1 MTKPKILMFGWEF
14 PPFNSGGLG
23 VACQGLTRSLYERG
37 FKVTF
42 VMPRKLDV
50 QTPHAKI
57 IFAENP
63 DVKIRTVDSV
73 LEPYMTSVSY
83 LRDQSIPQGTIYGK
97 DLFEEVERYKAMGAS
112 IAKEEDFDIIYAH
125 DWLSFG
131 AGVEAKYATGKPL
144 IVHVH
149 ATEFDRCAG
158 PNVNRHVFAVEKW
171 GMEEADRVI
180 AVSEMTKQIIMKEYG
195 IPESKIRVVHNG
207 IDDSTAPT
215 GAGWKRMRLL
225 KASGYK
231 IVLFLGRI
239 TIQKGPDY
247 FVRAAARV
255 LQKNPKV
262 MFVVS
267 GSGDMEASMMK
278 LAADLGISQN
288 VLFTG
293 FLTGG
298 DRHEMYTSS
307 DLFVMP
313 SISEPFGI
321 TPLEAMKLGTPVL
334 ISKQSGVSEIV
345 QHALKIDFWDIDEMA
360 NKILSLVGYPGLK
373 ETLAQYGRDEA
384 DRITWDD
391 AAKKVD
397 GIVRELVRT

>member
-1 MTKPKILMFGWEF
+1 MKPRILMFGWEF

-23 VACQGLTRSLYERG
+23 VACQGLTKSLSERG
-37 FKVTF
+37 FQVTF
-42 VMPRKLDV
+42 VMPRRLAV
-50 QTPHAKI
+50 STPHARMV
-57 IFAENP
+57 FAESS
-63 DVKIRTVDSV
+63 DVKFLTVDSV
-73 LEPYMTSVSY
+73 LEPYMTSRSY
-83 LRDQSIPQGTIYGK
+83 LRERTVEGTTIYGR
-97 DLFEEVERYKAMGAS
+97 DLFEEVERYKLMGAV

-149 ATEFDRCAG
+149 ATEFDRCGG
-158 PNVNRHVFAVEKW
+158 PNVNRHVYNVEKW

-180 AVSEMTKQIIMKEYG
+180 AVSELTRQIIIKEYG
-195 IPESKIRVVHNG
+195 IPPEKVRVVHNG
-207 IDDSTAPT
+207 IDDSTKPA
-215 GAGWKRMRLL
+215 GAGWKRMRSL
-225 KASGYK
+225 KQAGFK

-247 FVRAAARV
+247 FIRAAARV
-255 LQKNPKV
+255 LEHNPKV
-262 MFVVS
+262 MFVIS
-267 GSGDMEASMMK
+267 GSGDMEEGMMK
-278 LAADLGISQN
+278 LAAQLNISQN

-293 FLTGG
+293 FLSGG

-321 TPLEAMKLGTPVL
+321 TPLEAMKLGTPVM

-360 NKILSLVGYPGLK
+360 NKILSVVGYPGLK
-373 ETLAQYGRDEA
+373 ETLSEYARDEA
-384 DRITWDD
+384 DKITWAD

-397 GIVRELVRT
+397 VIVRELVH

>member
-1 MTKPKILMFGWEF
+1 MKPRILMFGWEF

-23 VACQGLTRSLYERG
+23 VACQGLTKSLSERG

-42 VMPRKLDV
+42 VMPRRLAV
-50 QTPHAKI
+50 SSPHARM

-63 DVKIRTVDSV
+63 DVKIRSVNSV
-73 LEPYMTSVSY
+73 LEPYMTSKSY
-83 LRDQSIPQGTIYGK
+83 LRDRVVQGDTIYGR
-97 DLFEEVERYKAMGAS
+97 DLFEEVERYKMMGAD
-112 IAKEEDFDIIYAH
+112 IAREEEFDIIYAH

-149 ATEFDRCAG
+149 ATEFDRCGG
-158 PNVNRHVFAVEKW
+158 PNVNQHVYNVEKW

-180 AVSEMTKQIIMKEYG
+180 AVSELTRQIIIKQYG
-195 IPESKIRVVHNG
+195 IPPEKVRVVHNG
-207 IDDSTAPT
+207 IDDSTKPA
-215 GAGWKRMRLL
+215 GAGWKRMRSL

-247 FVRAAARV
+247 FIRAAARV
-255 LQKNPKV
+255 LEHNPKV

-267 GSGDMEASMMK
+267 GSGDMEEGMMK
-278 LAADLGISQN
+278 LAAQLNISQN

-293 FLTGG
+293 FLSGG

-345 QHALKIDFWDIDEMA
+345 QHALKIDFWDVDEMA
-360 NKILSLVGYPGLK
+360 NKILAVVGNPGLK
-373 ETLAQYGRDEA
+373 ETLSEYARDEA
-384 DRITWDD
+384 DKITWAD

-397 GIVRELVRT
+397 GIVRELVH

>member
-1 MTKPKILMFGWEF
+1 MKPRILMFGWEF

-23 VACQGLTRSLYERG
+23 VACQGLTKSLSERG

-42 VMPRKLDV
+42 VMPRKLAV
-50 QTPHAKI
+50 STPHARM
-57 IFAENP
+57 IFAESS
-63 DVKIRTVDSV
+63 DVKFRTVDSV
-73 LEPYMTSVSY
+73 LEPYMTSKSY
-83 LRDQSIPQGTIYGK
+83 LRDHTIPGDTIYGR
-97 DLFEEVERYKAMGAS
+97 DLFEEVERYKMMGAE
-112 IAKEEDFDIIYAH
+112 IAQEEDFDIIYAH

-149 ATEFDRCAG
+149 ATEFDRCGG
-158 PNVNRHVFAVEKW
+158 PNVNQHVYNVEKW

-180 AVSEMTKQIIMKEYG
+180 AVSELTRQIIIKEYG
-195 IPESKIRVVHNG
+195 IPAEKVRVVHNG
-207 IDDSTAPT
+207 IDDSTKPA
-215 GAGWKRMRLL
+215 GAGWKRMRSL

-247 FVRAAARV
+247 FIRAAARV
-255 LQKNPKV
+255 LERNPKV

-267 GSGDMEASMMK
+267 GSGDMEEGMMK
-278 LAADLGISQN
+278 LAAQLNISQN

-293 FLTGG
+293 FLSGG

-334 ISKQSGVSEIV
+334 ISKQSGVAEIV
-345 QHALKIDFWDIDEMA
+345 QHAMKIDFWDIDEMA
-360 NKILSLVGYPGLK
+360 NKILAVVGYPGLHA
-373 ETLAQYGRDEA
+373 TLSEYARDEA
-384 DRITWDD
+384 DKITWAD

-397 GIVRELVRT
+397 GIVRELVH

>member
-1 MTKPKILMFGWEF
+1 MKPRILMFGWEF

-23 VACQGLTRSLYERG
+23 VACQGLTKSLSERG

-42 VMPRKLDV
+42 VMPRRLAV
-50 QTPHAKI
+50 SSPHARM

-63 DVKIRTVDSV
+63 DVKIRSVNSV
-73 LEPYMTSVSY
+73 LEPYMTSKSY
-83 LRDQSIPQGTIYGK
+83 LRDRVVQGDTIYGR
-97 DLFEEVERYKAMGAS
+97 DLFEEVERYKMMGAD
-112 IAKEEDFDIIYAH
+112 IAKEEEFDIIYAH

-149 ATEFDRCAG
+149 ATEFDRCGG
-158 PNVNRHVFAVEKW
+158 PNVNQHVYNVEKW
-171 GMEEADRVI
+171 GMQEADRVI
-180 AVSEMTKQIIMKEYG
+180 AVSELTRQIIIKEYG
-195 IPESKIRVVHNG
+195 IPPEKVRVVHNG
-207 IDDSTAPT
+207 IDESTKPV
-215 GAGWKRMRLL
+215 GAGWKRMRSLR
-225 KASGYK
+225 ASGYK
-231 IVLFLGRI
+231 VVLFLGRI

-247 FVRAAARV
+247 FIRAAARV
-255 LQKNPKV
+255 LEHNPKV

-267 GSGDMEASMMK
+267 GSGDMEESVMK
-278 LAADLGISQN
+278 LAAQLNISQN

-293 FLTGG
+293 FLSGG

-334 ISKQSGVSEIV
+334 ISKQSGVSEVV
-345 QHALKIDFWDIDEMA
+345 QHALKIDFWDVDEMA
-360 NKILSLVGYPGLK
+360 NKILAVVGNPGLK
-373 ETLAQYGRDEA
+373 ETLSEYARDEA
-384 DRITWDD
+384 DKITWAD

-397 GIVRELVRT
+397 GIVRELVH

>member
-1 MTKPKILMFGWEF
+1 MKPRILMFGWEF

-23 VACQGLTRSLYERG
+23 VACQGLTKSLSERG
-37 FKVTF
+37 FQVTF
-42 VMPRKLDV
+42 VMPRKLAISS
-50 QTPHAKI
+50 PHARMV
-57 IFAENP
+57 FADNA
-63 DVKIRTVDSV
+63 DVKIRSFDSV
-73 LEPYMTSVSY
+73 LEPYMTSKSY
-83 LRDQSIPQGTIYGK
+83 LRERTQEGTTIYGR
-97 DLFEEVERYKAMGAS
+97 DLFEEVERYKMMGS
-112 IAKEEDFDIIYAH
+112 EIAKEEDFDIIYAH

-149 ATEFDRCAG
+149 ATEFDRCGG
-158 PNVNRHVFAVEKW
+158 PNVNQHVYNVEKW

-180 AVSEMTKQIIMKEYG
+180 AVSELTRQIIIKEYG
-195 IPESKIRVVHNG
+195 INPDKVRVVHNG
-207 IDDSTAPT
+207 IDESTAPS
-215 GAGWKRMRLL
+215 GAGWKRMRSL
-225 KASGYK
+225 KAAGYK
-231 IVLFLGRI
+231 VVLFLGRI

-247 FVRAAARV
+247 FIRAAQRV
-255 LQKNPKV
+255 LERNPKV

-267 GSGDMEASMMK
+267 GSGDMEEGMMR
-278 LAADLGISQN
+278 LAAQLNISQN

-293 FLTGG
+293 FLSGG

-321 TPLEAMKLGTPVL
+321 TPLEAMKLGTPVM

-345 QHALKIDFWDIDEMA
+345 RHALKIDFWDVDEMA
-360 NKILSLVGYPGLK
+360 NKILSVVGNPGLK
-373 ETLAQYGRDEA
+373 ETLSQYARDEA
-384 DRITWDD
+384 DKITWAD

-397 GIVRELVRT
+397 GIVRELVH

>member
-1 MTKPKILMFGWEF
+1 MKPRILMFGWEF

-23 VACQGLTRSLYERG
+23 VACQGLTKSLSERG

-42 VMPRKLDV
+42 VMPRRLAV
-50 QTPHAKI
+50 SAPHARM
-57 IFAENP
+57 IFAESS
-63 DVKIRTVDSV
+63 DVKIRSVDSV
-73 LEPYMTSVSY
+73 LEPYMTSKSY
-83 LRDQSIPQGTIYGK
+83 LRERVVEGNTIYGR
-97 DLFEEVERYKAMGAS
+97 DLFEEVERYKMMGAE
-112 IAKEEDFDIIYAH
+112 IAQEEEFDIIYAH

-149 ATEFDRCAG
+149 ATEFDRCGG
-158 PNVNRHVFAVEKW
+158 PNVNQHVYNVEKW

-180 AVSEMTKQIIMKEYG
+180 AVSELTKQVIVDKYG
-195 IPESKIRVVHNG
+195 IPASKVRVVHNG
-207 IDDSTAPT
+207 IDDSTKPA
-215 GAGWKRMRLL
+215 GAGWNRFRSL

-255 LQKNPKV
+255 LERNPKV

-267 GSGDMEASMMK
+267 GSGDMEEGMMK
-278 LAADLGISQN
+278 LAADLNISQN

-293 FLTGG
+293 FLSGG

-345 QHALKIDFWDIDEMA
+345 QHAMKIDFWDVDEMA
-360 NKILSLVGYPGLK
+360 NKILAIVGYPGLK
-373 ETLAQYGRDEA
+373 ETLSDYARQEA
-384 DRITWDD
+384 DLITWAD

-397 GIVRELVRT
+397 GIVRELVH

>member
-1 MTKPKILMFGWEF
+1 MFGWEF

-23 VACQGLTRSLYERG
+23 VACQGLTKSLSERG

-42 VMPRKLDV
+42 VMPRRLAV
-50 QTPHAKI
+50 SSPHARM

-63 DVKIRTVDSV
+63 DVKIRSVNSV
-73 LEPYMTSVSY
+73 LEPYMTSKSY
-83 LRDQSIPQGTIYGK
+83 LRDRVVQGDTIYGR
-97 DLFEEVERYKAMGAS
+97 DLFEEVERYKMMGAD
-112 IAKEEDFDIIYAH
+112 IAREEEFDIIYAH

-149 ATEFDRCAG
+149 ATEFDRCGG
-158 PNVNRHVFAVEKW
+158 PNVNQHVYNVEKW

-180 AVSEMTKQIIMKEYG
+180 AVSELTRQIIIKQYG
-195 IPESKIRVVHNG
+195 IPPEKVRVVHNG
-207 IDDSTAPT
+207 IDDSTKPA
-215 GAGWKRMRLL
+215 GAGWKRMRSL

-247 FVRAAARV
+247 FIRAAARV
-255 LQKNPKV
+255 LEHNPKV

-267 GSGDMEASMMK
+267 GSGDMEEGMMK
-278 LAADLGISQN
+278 LAAQLNISQN

-293 FLTGG
+293 FLSGG

-345 QHALKIDFWDIDEMA
+345 QHALKIDFWDVDEMA
-360 NKILSLVGYPGLK
+360 NKILAVVGNPGLK
-373 ETLAQYGRDEA
+373 ETLSEYARDEA
-384 DRITWDD
+384 DKITWAD

-397 GIVRELVRT
+397 GIVRELVH

>member
-1 MTKPKILMFGWEF
+1 MKPRILMFGWEF

-23 VACQGLTRSLYERG
+23 VACQGLTKSLSERG

-42 VMPRKLDV
+42 VMPRRLAV
-50 QTPHAKI
+50 STPHARM
-57 IFAENP
+57 IFAESS
-63 DVKIRTVDSV
+63 DVKFRSVDSV
-73 LEPYMTSVSY
+73 LEPYMTSKSY
-83 LRDQSIPQGTIYGK
+83 LRDRTESGKTIYGR
-97 DLFEEVERYKAMGAS
+97 DLFEEVERYKMMGAE
-112 IAKEEDFDIIYAH
+112 IAQEEDFDIIYAH

-149 ATEFDRCAG
+149 ATEFDRCGG
-158 PNVNRHVFAVEKW
+158 PNVNKHVYNVEKW

-180 AVSEMTKQIIMKEYG
+180 AVSELTRQLIIKEYG
-195 IPESKIRVVHNG
+195 IAPEKVRVVHNG
-207 IDDSTAPT
+207 IDDSTKPA
-215 GAGWKRMRLL
+215 GQGWKRMRSL
-225 KASGYK
+225 KQAGYK

-255 LQKNPKV
+255 LEHNPKV

-267 GSGDMEASMMK
+267 GSGDMEESMMK
-278 LAADLGISQN
+278 LAAQLNISQN

-293 FLTGG
+293 FLSGG
-298 DRHEMYTSS
+298 DRHEMYTSA

-321 TPLEAMKLGTPVL
+321 TPLEAMKLGTPVM

-345 QHALKIDFWDIDEMA
+345 QHALKIDFWDVDEMA
-360 NKILSLVGYPGLK
+360 NKILAVVGNPGLHA
-373 ETLAQYGRDEA
+373 TLSEYARDEA
-384 DRITWDD
+384 DKITWAD

-397 GIVRELVRT
+397 GIVRELVH